1 MKRNVCIILLAI
13 VVVSS
18 ITCYIAKSKNNDNQV
33 TLNVYNWGEFISDG
47 SDGSLDV
54 NKEFTRLTGI
64 KVNYSTFQNNE
75 SLFAKIK
82 NGGTK
87 YDVIIPSDYMISKM
101 IENDMLAKID
111 FSKISNKVYIDKTF
125 ENPVYDPKN
134 EYSVPYVWG
143 TVGIIYNEK
152 YVKEKE
158 HEIDW
163 NIFWNEKYKNKIL
176 MFDNPRDS
184 FAISQ
189 FALNLSVN
197 SLNEDNWE
205 KAAEKLKQQKP
216 LVQAY
221 VMDQIFDKM
230 GNEEAYLAP
239 YYAGDA
245 MNLVK
250 KNKNLKFTIPKSGTT
265 KFVDAMCIPKNC
277 EHFDEALKYIDFMCT
292 PRVSKA
298 NSEKTGYFSPEE
310 TVRSSRE
317 LLPEE
322 TKIQKQIEYFETN
335 LQVFNNLPDVL
346 NKKVEDLW
354 VVIKVGKEGKMSDLI
369 LAILLLLTIYVL
381 IVICRKMKNKN
392 RHCI

>member
-143 TVGIIYNEK
+143 TVGII
-152 YVKEKE
+152 
-158 HEIDW
+158 
-163 NIFWNEKYKNKIL
+163 
-176 MFDNPRDS
+176 
-184 FAISQ
+184 
-189 FALNLSVN
+189 
-197 SLNEDNWE
+197 
-205 KAAEKLKQQKP
+205 
-216 LVQAY
+216 
-221 VMDQIFDKM
+221 
-230 GNEEAYLAP
+230 
-239 YYAGDA
+239 
-245 MNLVK
+245 
-250 KNKNLKFTIPKSGTT
+250 
-265 KFVDAMCIPKNC
+265 
-277 EHFDEALKYIDFMCT
+277 
-292 PRVSKA
+292 
-298 NSEKTGYFSPEE
+298 
-310 TVRSSRE
+310 
-317 LLPEE
+317 
-322 TKIQKQIEYFETN
+322 
-335 LQVFNNLPDVL
+335 
-346 NKKVEDLW
+346 
-354 VVIKVGKEGKMSDLI
+354 
-369 LAILLLLTIYVL
+369 
-381 IVICRKMKNKN
+381 
-392 RHCI
+392 